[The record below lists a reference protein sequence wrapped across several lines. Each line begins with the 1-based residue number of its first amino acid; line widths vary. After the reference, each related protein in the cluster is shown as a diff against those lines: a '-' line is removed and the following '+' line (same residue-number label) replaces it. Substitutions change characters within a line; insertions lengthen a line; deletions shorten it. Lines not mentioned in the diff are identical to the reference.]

1 MGTAPML
8 FEALTL
14 QCLPGHDAAGH
25 DAHLLKLLLH
35 QPSSMTEPATT
46 ELSEVSRAAIKKAW
60 ANRFYRWRAYAL
72 SLTGSQTDAEEV
84 VQEAI
89 TRTMNA
95 APHLATEQDA
105 YHYVIAAIRSSAY
118 QMFAR
123 RGRRRKLSEEAAGEQ
138 LASDALHR
146 ALRVEELEQRRDMTS
161 AALEV
166 LRNLAPS
173 HQEVIELLVLREP
186 PLKLREVAAI
196 QNAPVSTVYSRLQ
209 SALRS
214 LARDLA
220 KEMK

>member
-1 MGTAPML
+1 
-8 FEALTL
+8 
-14 QCLPGHDAAGH
+14 
-25 DAHLLKLLLH
+25 
-35 QPSSMTEPATT
+35 MTEPATA

-60 ANRFYRWRAYAL
+60 VNRFYRWKAYAL

-89 TRTMNA
+89 TRTISA

-123 RGRRRKLSEEAAGEQ
+123 RGRRRDLGEEAAGER
-138 LASDALHR
+138 LASDALHH
-146 ALRVEELEQRRDMTS
+146 ALRGELVEQRDRMTS
-161 AALEV
+161 AALAV
-166 LRNLAPS
+166 LRNLAPL
-173 HQEVIELLVLREP
+173 HREAIELLVLREP

-220 KEMK
+220 KELK